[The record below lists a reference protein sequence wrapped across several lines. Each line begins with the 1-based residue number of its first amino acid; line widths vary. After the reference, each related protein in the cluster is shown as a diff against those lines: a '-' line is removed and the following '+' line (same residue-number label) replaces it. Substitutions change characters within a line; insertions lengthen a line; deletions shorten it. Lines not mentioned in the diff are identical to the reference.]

1 MARAPK
7 ARVPVRKEPG
17 AAAPTR
23 KTAGA
28 RGDLPAAAE
37 LRRTVVIEAIAPV
50 VDGGRYP
57 VKREVGAVF
66 EVSADIFKEGHDVL
80 VAFLLYRRADDQAWR
95 ETPMRFVDNDR
106 WAGRFTLTENTRWLF
121 TIEALADPFRSWL
134 ADLAKRVE
142 AGQDVASE
150 LAEGVALVRAAAQR
164 APAGDQR
171 DALAAYAR
179 RIEQA
184 ATQAE
189 AIEIARDVRLAH
201 FMDAHLD
208 RSAAT
213 RAGREFQ
220 GLGQRGTRPV

>member
-28 RGDLPAAAE
+28 RGDLPSAAE

-80 VAFLLYRRADDQAWR
+80 VAFLLYRRADERAGR
-95 ETPMRFVDNDR
+95 EAPMRFLDNDR
-106 WAGRFTLTENTRWLF
+106 WAGSFTLTDNARWVYTL
-121 TIEALADPFRSWL
+121 EALADPFRSWL

-142 AGQDVASE
+142 AQQDVASE
-150 LAEGVALVRAAAQR
+150 LAEGAALVRAAARR
-164 APAGDQR
+164 ARRGEDREP
-171 DALAAYAR
+171 LAAYAR
-179 RIEQA
+179 RIE
-184 ATQAE
+184 
-189 AIEIARDVRLAH
+189 
-201 FMDAHLD
+201 
-208 RSAAT
+208 
-213 RAGREFQ
+213 
-220 GLGQRGTRPV
+220 

>member
-17 AAAPTR
+17 APAPTR

-37 LRRTVVIEAIAPV
+37 LKRTIVIEAIAPT

-57 VKREVGAVF
+57 LKREVGAVL

-80 VAFLLYRRADDQAWR
+80 VAELLYRRSDEKTWR
-95 ETPMRFVDNDR
+95 RVPMRFVDNDR
-106 WAGRFTLTENTRWLF
+106 WAGAFTLTDNARWVY

-134 ADLAKRVE
+134 ADLAKRVD

-150 LAEGVALVRAAAQR
+150 LAEGAALVRAAAQR
-164 APAGDQR
+164 APG
-171 DALAAYAR
+171 
-179 RIEQA
+179 
-184 ATQAE
+184 
-189 AIEIARDVRLAH
+189 
-201 FMDAHLD
+201 
-208 RSAAT
+208 
-213 RAGREFQ
+213 G
-220 GLGQRGTRPV
+220 